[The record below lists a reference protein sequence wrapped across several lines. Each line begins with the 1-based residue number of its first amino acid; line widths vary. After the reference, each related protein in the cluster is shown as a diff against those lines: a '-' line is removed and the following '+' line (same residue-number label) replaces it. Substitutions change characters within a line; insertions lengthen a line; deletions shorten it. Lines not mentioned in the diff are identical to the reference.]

1 MMRTTRGSEGWYVDL
16 GESLKERKLFRSFE
30 AAHIRVERESLCVAE
45 ITLGGMEFLSKLTDM

>member
-30 AAHIRVERESLCVAE
+30 AAHFERESLCVAE